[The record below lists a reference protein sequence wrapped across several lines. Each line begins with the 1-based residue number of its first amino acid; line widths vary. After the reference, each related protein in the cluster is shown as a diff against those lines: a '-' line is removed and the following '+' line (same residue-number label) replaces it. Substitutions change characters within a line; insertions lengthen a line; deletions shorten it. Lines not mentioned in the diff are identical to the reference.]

1 MKIFLV
7 ISIIALWWVPMNLPG
22 NVGISKNQPVIN
34 ELIVE
39 FPEIRKE
46 INKNPTELNP
56 TKRKMNHLGK
66 RTRKNYL

>member
-22 NVGISKNQPVIN
+22 NIGISKDHSATN

-39 FPEIRKE
+39 FPQIQKE
-46 INKNPTELNP
+46 ISKKPKELNH
-56 TKRKMNHLGK
+56 TRRKMNHMGK